1 MFVGAKGTH
10 SKMTMSEDF
19 ATEALELDRNV
30 SQPLWAQLEH
40 ELRRRMELGHFVD
53 RFPTDRELME
63 IYCVSR
69 HTARH
74 AVSQLGAD
82 GILRRS
88 RGIGTSVD
96 PRTFERSLGALY
108 SLFQVVEESG
118 VPQRSEVRTLA
129 RVRDADAAVRLG
141 RHPDTE
147 LVYIDRVRFAGDEP
161 LALDRIWLPSEIAE
175 PLLDADFT
183 RTSLYNELE
192 RTIGKRPNEGWER
205 IHPSIP
211 TPDERKCLDLDEGE
225 AVFSVERLG
234 THNGE
239 PLEWRVTTIRGG
251 RFTFVADWTAGQRNE
266 VRFQMV
272 SS

>member
-1 MFVGAKGTH
+1 
-10 SKMTMSEDF
+10 MTISEGF
-19 ATEALELDRNV
+19 ATGADELDR
-30 SQPLWAQLEH
+30 SGQQPLWAQLEH

-63 IYCVSR
+63 IYGVSR

-74 AVSQLGAD
+74 AVSRLGAD

-96 PRTFERSLGALY
+96 ARTFERSLGSLY

-118 VPQRSEVRTLA
+118 VPQHSEVRSLE
-129 RVRDADAAVRLG
+129 RVRDAAAARRLEL
-141 RHPDTE
+141 PVDTD
-147 LVYIDRVRFAGDEP
+147 LVHIDRVRFAGDEP
-161 LALDRIWLPSEIAE
+161 LALDRIWLPGELAE

-192 RTIGKRPNEGWER
+192 RTIGRRPNEGWER
-205 IHPSIP
+205 IHPAIP
-211 TPDERKCLDLDEGE
+211 TDDERTCLDLDDGE
-225 AVFSVERLG
+225 AVFSIERLG
-234 THNGE
+234 THNGV
-239 PLEWRVTTIRGG
+239 PIEWRVTTIRGN

-266 VRFQMV
+266 VRFQMTNG
-272 SS
+272 